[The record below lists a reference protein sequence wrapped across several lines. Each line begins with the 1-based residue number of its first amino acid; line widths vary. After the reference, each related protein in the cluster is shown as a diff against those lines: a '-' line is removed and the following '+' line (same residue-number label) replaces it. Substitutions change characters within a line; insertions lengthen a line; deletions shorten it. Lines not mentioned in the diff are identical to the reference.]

1 MNLRKT
7 RTASAAHGTTGT
19 TGPTTHPPT
28 EPAAPPPGGT
38 TDGDRAARSGVSR
51 RRLLGT
57 AGAAGAAGLAV
68 GAGGGLLAGTGDR
81 TASGNPDVPGGTAP
95 LSSVG
100 ATRLDFHGPH
110 QPGILG
116 PARAHGELLALDLLP
131 GTGRGGAAALL
142 RRWSRAAEAM
152 MAGEAPDADNG
163 VAGGTGPSGLAIT
176 FGFGHDFFDAVG
188 LVDARPRALDPL
200 PEFSADA
207 LDPERSGGHLWIQV
221 EADDPTVVF
230 HAVRTLQRAAADTAR
245 VRHRTAGFNRAP
257 GAASGESGPRN
268 LMGQIDGT
276 NNLRPEQEDFADR
289 VFVPADGDPAW
300 MAGGSY
306 VVVRRIRMLLDP
318 WEEQPLETQERI
330 LGRRRADGAPLT
342 GGGETTPVDLAAVDE
357 RGRPVIPA
365 DAHVRVSAPESNG
378 GAAMLRRSYSY
389 HDGFT
394 GDGSPDAGLLFVCW
408 QADPMLAFVPV
419 QRKLDRGDALSA
431 FIRHEASG
439 LFAVPG
445 GAEPGGYVGQRLLEG

>member
-1 MNLRKT
+1 M
-7 RTASAAHGTTGT
+7 AG
-19 TGPTTHPPT
+19 TGP
-28 EPAAPPPGGT
+28 EPAAPGAGV
-38 TDGDRAARSGVSR
+38 RAGVSR

-57 AGAAGAAGLAV
+57 AGAAGATGLAV
-68 GAGGGLLAGTGDR
+68 GAGGGRLLTG
-81 TASGNPDVPGGTAP
+81 PDGAADPNAPGGTAP

-100 ATRLDFHGPH
+100 ATRLDFHGTH
-110 QPGILG
+110 QPGITG
-116 PARAHGELLALDLLP
+116 PARAHGELLAFDLLP
-131 GTGRGGAAALL
+131 GAGRGEAAALL

-163 VAGGTGPSGLAIT
+163 VAGGTGPSGLAVT
-176 FGFGHDFFDAVG
+176 LGFGHDFFDAVG

-207 LDPERSGGHLWIQV
+207 LDPERSGGQLWIQV
-221 EADDPTVVF
+221 EADDPTIVF
-230 HAVRTLQRAAADTAR
+230 HAVRTLQRAAGGTAR
-245 VRHRTAGFNRAP
+245 VRHRMAGFNRAP

-276 NNLRPEQEDFADR
+276 NNPRPEQEDFAGR
-289 VFVPADGDPAW
+289 VFVPADGEPAW

-306 VVVRRIRMLLDP
+306 VVVRRIRMLLDS
-318 WEEQPLETQERI
+318 WEEEPTETQERI
-330 LGRRRADGAPLT
+330 LGRRKTDGAPLT
-342 GGGETTPVDLAAVDE
+342 GGGETSPVDLAAVDE

-394 GDGSPDAGLLFVCW
+394 EDGSPDAGLLFVCW
-408 QADPMLAFVPV
+408 QADPVLGFVPV

>member
-1 MNLRKT
+1 
-7 RTASAAHGTTGT
+7 
-19 TGPTTHPPT
+19 
-28 EPAAPPPGGT
+28 PGGT
-38 TDGDRAARSGVSR
+38 TGEERAGVSR

-68 GAGGGLLAGTGDR
+68 GAGGGLLAGPVGRATPGAPGD
-81 TASGNPDVPGGTAP
+81 TTP

-100 ATRLDFHGPH
+100 AARVDFHGPH

-116 PARAHGELLALDLLP
+116 AARAHAELLAFDLLP
-131 GTGRGGAAALL
+131 ASGRGEAAALL
-142 RRWSRAAEAM
+142 RRWSRAAGAM
-152 MAGEAPDADNG
+152 MTGEAPDADNG
-163 VAGGTGPSGLAIT
+163 IAGGTGPSGLAVT

-188 LVDARPRALDPL
+188 LADARPRALDPL

-245 VRHRTAGFNRAP
+245 VRHRMAGFNRVP

-289 VFVPADGDPAW
+289 VFVPGDGEPAW

-306 VVVRRIRMLLDP
+306 AVVRRIRMLLDA
-318 WEEQPLETQERI
+318 WEEQPLEARDRV
-330 LGRRRADGAPLT
+330 LGRRRVDGAPLT
-342 GGGETTPVDLAAVDE
+342 GGGETTPVDLGAVDE

-389 HDGFT
+389 HDGFAE
-394 GDGSPDAGLLFVCW
+394 DGSPDAGLLFVCW

-445 GAEPGGYVGQRLLEG
+445 GAEPGGYPGQRLLEG